1 MLIFNTSPNLN
12 LSKCE
17 FAKAAITHL
26 EKEVGQG
33 QVRPIAAK
41 IRAVAQY
48 PAPTTI
54 LGLAGY
60 YRAFCLNF
68 VTIVA
73 PLTDLVSLS
82 RELVWDS
89 RCE

>member
-1 MLIFNTSPNLN
+1 MNL
-12 LSKCE
+12 LKLPLL
-17 FAKAAITHL
+17 TR
-26 EKEVGQG
+26 QG

-41 IRAVAQY
+41 ISAV
-48 PAPTTI
+48 TTI